1 MSDESVSSRR
11 SGALRL
17 FVGFNIVLSLTLVAA
32 GSGLL
37 YANWKLG
44 SRQVVTIDSV
54 PEGDGNLN
62 LPAGDLSAK
71 NFLITGSDNNACV
84 AKDSP
89 YAGGFGKRASYGER
103 SDSIMLI
110 RVNPQD
116 NQAAILSFPRDL
128 WVKQAGSSRRGRI
141 NTNFDKKNPNR
152 LIRTIK
158 ENFDIPVD
166 HYVNIDF
173 CAFAEIV
180 DAVGG
185 VRVPFQ
191 FKARD
196 RRTGFKVLRA
206 RVCYTFAGDHA
217 LAYMRSRHYQW
228 FDPSLMK
235 WRTDQSSDYGRIS
248 RQQDFMKRMIRKA
261 LDKSKTSPR
270 AATGI
275 LNAGLKNIIT
285 DSRLSPLTVLQLGQ
299 AMKNFDSDTMG
310 SYTMPGVGQMIDD
323 AAVIVPD
330 LESATSK
337 KILAVFQ
344 GRASLNTTV
353 KGAERPIINT
363 QIVTTTLAIAT
374 TVAPTVGK
382 KSVVVEAGTTVP
394 TTTVAQSFTST
405 KPATTTVPKTTATV
419 KGATTTTSTTTT
431 VPSLAIDQ
439 PTRGVVPPNDPSC
452 SF

>member
-1 MSDESVSSRR
+1 MKDTSTRTR
-11 SGALRL
+11 LSGKMRA
-17 FVGFNIVLSLTLVAA
+17 FVFFNIALALVTMVA
-32 GSGLL
+32 GAGLV

-44 SRQVVTIDSV
+44 NRQVVSIDPV
-54 PEGDGNLN
+54 VTDNGNLN
-62 LPAGDLSAK
+62 LPVGDLTAK
-71 NFLITGSDNNACV
+71 NFLVTGSDNAACV
-84 AKDSP
+84 DPNSRF
-89 YAGGFGKRASYGER
+89 AGAFGDRTSFGER
-103 SDSIMLI
+103 SDSIMVV
-110 RVNPQD
+110 RVNPTD
-116 NQAAILSFPRDL
+116 NQAAILSFPRDMY
-128 WVKQAGSSRRGRI
+128 VKLYASGRKGRI
-141 NTNFDKKNPNR
+141 NSVFDKRDPNQ
-152 LIRTIK
+152 LIRVIK
-158 ENFDIPVD
+158 ENFGISID
-166 HYVNIDF
+166 HYVNVDF
-173 CAFAEIV
+173 CAFSDIV

-185 VRVPFQ
+185 VRVPFLYRS
-191 FKARD
+191 RD
-196 RRTGFKVLRA
+196 THTGFRVSRGN
-206 RVCYTFAGDHA
+206 VCYTFEGDHA
-217 LAYMRSRHYQW
+217 LAYLRSRRYSW
-228 FDPSLMK
+228 YDPNVGN
-235 WRTDQSSDYGRIS
+235 WQQDGTSDWGRIN
-248 RQQDFMKRMIRKA
+248 RQQDFLKRVIRKS
-261 LDKSKTSPR
+261 LDKARTDPR
-270 AATGI
+270 VATGI
-275 LNAGLKNIIT
+275 LNATLKNVIT
-285 DSRLSPLTVLQLGQ
+285 DDRLTPLTVLQLGQ